1 MQTSTELPHG
11 SAHDQLAEEA
21 LRLLRDIARTARM
34 ARSDGWTD
42 LDLTVPQLKV
52 LMTLAHGGGAV
63 TVGHMADVLGVRQ
76 PTASHLIERLVQAGL
91 AARVEDQE
99 DRRRT
104 LVHIT
109 PTGEQLVGRLLGF
122 TELLRRWIGAL
133 DEPDLLALRQGLG
146 ALFDIAQREAP
157 ETLACF
163 QDKRL

>member
-11 SAHDQLAEEA
+11 SAHDQLAEEVH
-21 LRLLRDIARTARM
+21 RLLRDVARTARM
-34 ARSDGWTD
+34 AHSDGWTD

-52 LMTLAHGGGAV
+52 LMTLAHGGGSV
-63 TVGHMADVLGVRQ
+63 TVGRMADVLGVRQ

-109 PTGEQLVGRLLGF
+109 PAGEQLVGRLLGF
-122 TELLRRWIGAL
+122 VDLLRRWIGAL
-133 DEPDLLALRQGLG
+133 DESDLLALRQGLG
-146 ALFDIAQREAP
+146 ALLEVARREAP
-157 ETLACF
+157 ETAARF
-163 QDKRL
+163 QEKGQ